1 MIEDAKIIY
10 ADQEYIDACKKRIG
24 ANPKTLTQLKEER
37 NWDALRDNF
46 WKLRH
51 AQRSMAAGVLV
62 LINGA
67 EL

>member
-1 MIEDAKIIY
+1 MEDRRIIY

-24 ANPKTLTQLKEER
+24 ANPKSFTQLRAEGD
-37 NWDALRDNF
+37 WDALKDNF

-51 AQRSMAAGVLV
+51 AQRCVGLGT
-62 LINGA
+62 LILTNGA